1 MSVVA
6 VSGAV
11 VGGGSSPVGAAVSA
25 GADVSGV
32 LMEEAAVV
40 VGGKEVSVLA
50 QAPARSTR
58 VDSARRW
65 VDQVG
70 CLIGSKFSEGVDA

>member
-1 MSVVA
+1 
-6 VSGAV
+6 
-11 VGGGSSPVGAAVSA
+11 
-25 GADVSGV
+25 
-32 LMEEAAVV
+32 MEEAAVV

-70 CLIGSKFSEGVDA
+70 RRIGSKFSEGVDA